1 MIYSME
7 SCLPSI
13 ASDESPVEP
22 TLDRVFGSRGQIQ
35 LLRILVTET
44 AGSIASVEV
53 SDRTGMTPSGARK
66 ALRRLVRAGIIR
78 KVGSGRSTRY
88 SLRSDGPLT
97 GQIVRLFELER
108 KRGESDGSPG
118 LPAAVPTEQAAGN
131 GSAAGHI
138 QVDPASPDFHFA
150 LVSLLE
156 EDLSLIRRAR
166 ERVLE
171 KLEHRHPGNGHD
183 LWEWRKILDT
193 YPLPRLLHFLESE
206 SPRAQR
212 LRESS
217 PFPEVMSGEEK
228 ERLGRILGR
237 VH

>member
-7 SCLPSI
+7 SCPPSI

-22 TLDRVFGSRGQIQ
+22 TLDRVFCSRGQIQ

-44 AGSIASVEV
+44 SGSIASGEV
-53 SDRTGMTPSGARK
+53 SDRTGMTASGARK
-66 ALRRLVRAGIIR
+66 ALRRLVRAGVIR

-88 SLRSDGPLT
+88 VLRSDGPLT

-108 KRGESDGSPG
+108 KKHEPEWSLEVPMTP
-118 LPAAVPTEQAAGN
+118 LPTDEGGN
-131 GSAAGHI
+131 GSASGYI
-138 QVDPASPDFHFA
+138 PVDPASPDFQFA

-166 ERVLE
+166 KRVLE

-217 PFPEVMSGEEK
+217 PFPEVMSDEEK
-228 ERLGRILGR
+228 ERLGRLLER

>member
-7 SCLPSI
+7 SCPPSI
-13 ASDESPVEP
+13 ASDESSVEP
-22 TLDRVFGSRGQIQ
+22 TLDRVFSSRGQIQ
-35 LLRILVTET
+35 LLRILATET
-44 AGSIASVEV
+44 AGSIASGEV

-88 SLRSDGPLT
+88 VLRSDGPLT

-108 KRGESDGSPG
+108 KRGEPDWSPE
-118 LPAAVPTEQAAGN
+118 LPVAVSTDFGPGN
-131 GSAAGHI
+131 GSAAGHT

-166 ERVLE
+166 KRVLE

-193 YPLPRLLHFLESE
+193 YPSLGFFTSSNPSLPGLSDCGSR
-206 SPRAQR
+206 R
-212 LRESS
+212 
-217 PFPEVMSGEEK
+217 PFRK
-228 ERLGRILGR
+228 
-237 VH
+237 

>member
-7 SCLPSI
+7 SCPPSI
-13 ASDESPVEP
+13 ASDESSVEP
-22 TLDRVFGSRGQIQ
+22 TLDRVFCSRGQIQ

-44 AGSIASVEV
+44 SGSIASGEV
-53 SDRTGMTPSGARK
+53 SDRTGMTASGARK
-66 ALRRLVRAGIIR
+66 ALRRLVRAGVIR

-88 SLRSDGPLT
+88 VLRSDGPLT

-108 KRGESDGSPG
+108 KKHEPEWS
-118 LPAAVPTEQAAGN
+118 LEVPMTVPPE
-131 GSAAGHI
+131 
-138 QVDPASPDFHFA
+138 VDPASPDFHFA

-166 ERVLE
+166 KRVLE

-217 PFPEVMSGEEK
+217 PFPEVMSDEEK
-228 ERLGRILGR
+228 ERLGRLLER

>member
-7 SCLPSI
+7 SCPPSI

-22 TLDRVFGSRGQIQ
+22 TLDRVFCSRGQIQ

-44 AGSIASVEV
+44 SGSIASGEV
-53 SDRTGMTPSGARK
+53 SDRTGMTASGARK
-66 ALRRLVRAGIIR
+66 ALRRLVRAGVIR

-88 SLRSDGPLT
+88 VLRSDGPLT

-108 KRGESDGSPG
+108 KKHEPEWS
-118 LPAAVPTEQAAGN
+118 LEVPMTVPPE
-131 GSAAGHI
+131 
-138 QVDPASPDFHFA
+138 VDPASPDFQFA

-166 ERVLE
+166 KRVLE

-217 PFPEVMSGEEK
+217 PFPEVMSDEEK
-228 ERLGRILGR
+228 ERLGRLLER